1 MISDDN
7 EEANSFDFEEINQD
21 KIDAILTEKDDAGD
35 AASSRPSN
43 STAAAIINQ
52 TKKETIPQE

>member
-21 KIDAILTEKDDAGD
+21 KIDAILTEKEDA
-35 AASSRPSN
+35 SQPTN
-43 STAAAIINQ
+43 STATTASQ
-52 TKKETIPQE
+52 TKKEFTPGE